1 MQIDIIDA
9 AERRRLFLY
18 ITKRHMAAESRL
30 IQLEPP
36 IESLHAAEVGIID
49 LTPESMAAMESL
61 QAAEA
66 DQLAWRGGTIRDE
79 LCARWAAIEAGR
91 LVAVPDSPLEL
102 TFDQELA
109 RTGMRTKFLWIARAR
124 DRARGVILSV
134 TDQLRPTLQPPAEDP
149 ELRAAVLQIAMP
161 KLRAALQD
169 VDAFFAA
176 ADDLEIILHVNEVD
190 PNWERGLRFP
200 TL

>member
-1 MQIDIIDA
+1 MQIDTIDA

-36 IESLHAAEVGIID
+36 IESLDAAEIGVID
-49 LTPESMAAMESL
+49 LTPEAMAALESM

-79 LCARWAAIEAGR
+79 LRARWAAIEAGR
-91 LVAVPDSPLEL
+91 LVAVPDSPVGL
-102 TFDQELA
+102 TFDQQLE
-109 RTGMRTKFLWIARAR
+109 RTGMRTKFLWIARER

-134 TDQLRPTLQPPAEDP
+134 TDQLRPTLQPPAEDH
-149 ELRAAVLQIAMP
+149 ELRDAVLQIAMP
-161 KLRAALQD
+161 KLGAALQD
-169 VDAFFAA
+169 IDAFFAA

-190 PNWERGLRFP
+190 SNWERGRRFP